1 MGQNTCY
8 QVRTPDYQGIPHLIS
23 IGNKGGG
30 SHNHDGLREIKPLT
44 VFILRQYRRKEI
56 LPAQEMNHEFFNPAA
71 LQIVAMNPDHI
82 QSLKIVGAVITVSST
97 RTPDTDTSGETIIR
111 LLKEAGIEI
120 FHYAIVPDTL
130 EAIRHEVI
138 TALKGAN
145 CIVLNGGTGLTHDDC
160 TIEAVLPL
168 MDKRIE
174 GFGELFRMISYQEIG
189 SSAMLSRALAGIS
202 GGKAIF
208 CIPGSTG
215 AVKLATSGL
224 IIPEIGHIL
233 THASK

>member
-1 MGQNTCY
+1 
-8 QVRTPDYQGIPHLIS
+8 
-23 IGNKGGG
+23 
-30 SHNHDGLREIKPLT
+30 
-44 VFILRQYRRKEI
+44 
-56 LPAQEMNHEFFNPAA
+56 
-71 LQIVAMNPDHI
+71 MNPDHI
-82 QSLKIVGAVITVSST
+82 ESIKISGAVITVSSS
-97 RTPDTDTSGETIIR
+97 RTAETDTSGETIKR
-111 LLKEAGIEI
+111 LLEGAGIEI
-120 FHYAIVPDTL
+120 SHYAIVPDTV

-138 TALKGAN
+138 MALKSAN

-160 TIEAVLPL
+160 TIEAILPL
-168 MDKRIE
+168 IDKRME
-174 GFGELFRMISYQEIG
+174 GFGEFFRMMSFGEIG
-189 SSAMLSRALAGIS
+189 SAAMLSRAVAGIS